1 MNPVRRQTVNLK
13 KIPRGSFIWLLSG
26 LFLISAHPQ
35 AKPGE
40 ATRYSNAT
48 YGLSFAIPDDMSLF
62 TVEKPGRMSSLLS
75 ENEPILLVRN
85 SFSEESINWS
95 IIPRASESD
104 LAAYKS
110 QLDNTPTLDL
120 PEYKRVSV
128 STITIG
134 KEKKKSAIEHIYFM
148 KGNIKGEL
156 RSIAFSHRG
165 RGFIVVCA
173 TAVDRYAKTNA
184 EIFQYIFDSMEFY

>member
-1 MNPVRRQTVNLK
+1 MDLVRRRNVNHMKAHRVSLAL
-13 KIPRGSFIWLLSG
+13 LLSG
-26 LFLISAHPQ
+26 FILQSASPQ

-40 ATRYSNAT
+40 ARQYSNST
-48 YGLSFAIPDDMSLF
+48 YGISFAVPDDMSLF
-62 TVEKPGRMSSLLS
+62 TVEKPGKMSSLLS

-85 SFSEESINWS
+85 SFSEESVNWS

-104 LAAYKS
+104 LVAYKS

-128 STITIG
+128 STIMIG
-134 KEKKKSAIEHIYFM
+134 KSKKKSAVEHIYFM
-148 KGNIKGEL
+148 KGNIKGEM

-165 RGFIVVCA
+165 RGFVVVCG
-173 TAVDRYAKTNA
+173 TSIDRYAKTNA
-184 EIFQYIFDSMEFY
+184 EIFQYIFDSMEFD